1 MSTVKIRHGHRE
13 YPNALVAASTIY
25 QIYANRH
32 SNRLSLPELCC
43 DLRDVLN
50 AAQKQDEYL
59 RALELAANGLRDA
72 AIERLEAKRERE
84 MKPHVTGRR
93 CANADREL
101 SAAIDTYNALRQG

>member
-1 MSTVKIRHGHRE
+1 MSDTPITDKARTKATELAGLSAWV
-13 YPNALVAASTIY
+13 LAS
-25 QIYANRH
+25 
-32 SNRLSLPELCC
+32 
-43 DLRDVLN
+43 DM
-50 AAQKQDEYL
+50 